1 MSRLPRPIT
10 NSGDEPNIQSATSTW
25 CEVNSAVSPPDI
37 ERNTRQLAMLLLA
50 ARLHG
55 PQRARLVDHVAV
67 PLRVNVVHVAQN
79 ALVHHLLHGLVEVAV
94 AALQSGLQDLLG
106 MLRAQRAQ
114 AVHFLGLEH
123 QALLAEDVLAG
134 LSASFVIG

>member
-1 MSRLPRPIT
+1 MHEFGLRAEHPVGHIHLVRRQFRGQAARHGAVDAPV
-10 NSGDEPNIQSATSTW
+10 GDI
-25 CEVNSAVSPPDI
+25 
-37 ERNTRQLAMLLLA
+37 LLA

-94 AALQSGLQDLLG
+94 AALQPGLQDLLG
-106 MLRAQRAQ
+106 MLLRTARAAR
-114 AVHFLGLEH
+114 
-123 QALLAEDVLAG
+123 ALLPA
-134 LSASFVIG
+134 